1 MRIHTYVYI
10 LYVAAQH
17 MYIHTCQVLLGR
29 GLDGFWRRRREEALW
44 RRNAGQSQ
52 EHGGR
57 LSALTLEAGA
67 REEDL
72 LQWLAV
78 ATEGQGAKL
87 TGVLLNHTVCQ
98 GETSGSHT
106 NQYVTQ
112 DELFQGCKYQL
123 CMYIYTSVCRLQEW
137 YSGYRHLLKWCILAI
152 GMIKEGAYMYVHVYM
167 YYVHV
172 YIHVYTCIYIYC
184 CQKLRTYNRIYNYS
198 RANILYS
205 RERTVN
211 FLYIQLSASK
221 IHVYIFS
228 RILQIKISDSG
239 RIFVKKE
246 KEILAWLLTPA
257 A

>member
-1 MRIHTYVYI
+1 
-10 LYVAAQH
+10 
-17 MYIHTCQVLLGR
+17 
-29 GLDGFWRRRREEALW
+29 
-44 RRNAGQSQ
+44 
-52 EHGGR
+52 
-57 LSALTLEAGA
+57 
-67 REEDL
+67 
-72 LQWLAV
+72 
-78 ATEGQGAKL
+78 
-87 TGVLLNHTVCQ
+87 
-98 GETSGSHT
+98 
-106 NQYVTQ
+106 
-112 DELFQGCKYQL
+112 
-123 CMYIYTSVCRLQEW
+123 
-137 YSGYRHLLKWCILAI
+137 
-152 GMIKEGAYMYVHVYM
+152 MIKEGAYMYVHVYM

-257 A
+257 AWCCVLVDWTAFWQSWTQWSPKSAFVQLLSPRDSFRSRWSPVVPWKNTNRSPSHCTLRRKF